1 MRRFALACALGIAII
16 LIILPSAVGAGGRQ
30 GHGHGTVVVTSR
42 GSVVV
47 APRSSVV
54 VVSPAHRQVFVGG
67 RVFVGS
73 RAFVGSRVF
82 VGGFVG
88 PVWWGPAWYPYPY
101 PYPVTYAAP
110 PVIQQEAPTY
120 APPASSGQYWY
131 YCPDSNTY
139 YPYTQQCPTGWLQVV
154 PSPPAPGP
162 RY

>member
-1 MRRFALACALGIAII
+1 MRRFAVACALGIAII

-30 GHGHGTVVVTSR
+30 VHGHGSVVVTSR

-54 VVSPAHRQVFVGG
+54 VASPAHRQVFVGG

-88 PVWWGPAWYPYPY
+88 PYGGAQRG
-101 PYPVTYAAP
+101 
-110 PVIQQEAPTY
+110 IPTRIRI
-120 APPASSGQYWY
+120 P
-131 YCPDSNTY
+131 
-139 YPYTQQCPTGWLQVV
+139 
-154 PSPPAPGP
+154 
-162 RY
+162 